1 MQKQDK
7 VKTSQNKV
15 KLYKYIADK
24 DINVKTSENTTIC
37 NTKKISFAQSLGNKH
52 IAKVF
57 KELESDDLTIL
68 LDESLARYSTMR
80 VGGVARVVALPNNF
94 GAFLRVFECARVQ
107 NFPYYILG
115 NGSNT
120 LCSSSGFDGVVIC
133 TKNMNKISFR
143 ALLHT
148 PARKLQKCIFQS
160 KKESATN
167 AKHSKIANN
176 NINISETNVH
186 IGQNC
191 AQNGNAEGKKNNT
204 AYKQNV
210 NFQKLPRKGL
220 IKNATLIVFAECGA
234 LLPLLSKRACD
245 LSYQGLEFA
254 CGIPASC
261 GGAVKMN
268 AGAFGGQ
275 MADIVSRVLIF
286 NLNTL
291 SIYYKYNENF
301 IKDFNF
307 LTKKHKK
314 NTKNIKTSQK
324 RLKNAVC
331 EFLKFEYRKTN
342 IADYEFVIGVEFV
355 LRREYKNDIKKRCAE
370 NTRRRRQTQSVGYPS
385 LGSVFKR
392 NGDFIPSAF
401 FDKHGF
407 KGLSLGGAQVSN
419 IHAGYIVNYSNATSE
434 DILKLLKFL
443 QNYICKISNIML
455 QYELKFLGDCNE
467 KK

>member
-1 MQKQDK
+1 MQKSD
-7 VKTSQNKV
+7 N
-15 KLYKYIADK
+15 
-24 DINVKTSENTTIC
+24 NVKNAKSVAMNSTPFCIASSGKTPIIGAIKALEN
-37 NTKKISFAQSLGNKH
+37 
-52 IAKVF
+52 
-57 KELESDDLTIL
+57 DDLTIL
-68 LDESLARYSTMR
+68 PNEKLDKYSTMR
-80 VGGVARVVALPNNF
+80 VGGVASFVALPKSF
-94 GAFLRVFECARVQ
+94 EAFLRVFECARVQ

-133 TKNMNKISFR
+133 TKNMNRITQRVISYK
-143 ALLHT
+143 
-148 PARKLQKCIFQS
+148 PARKVRNKTNFYINSVQSRENCQSVKGTNRIF
-160 KKESATN
+160 
-167 AKHSKIANN
+167 AKD
-176 NINISETNVH
+176 
-186 IGQNC
+186 
-191 AQNGNAEGKKNNT
+191 
-204 AYKQNV
+204 
-210 NFQKLPRKGL
+210 GL
-220 IKNATLIVFAECGA
+220 IKNATLSVFAECGT

-314 NTKNIKTSQK
+314 NTKNIKISQK

-355 LRREYKNDIKKRCAE
+355 LRRECKNDIKKRCAE